1 MASVR
6 GGVSNSLLRLV
17 AVMLVGLMANAC
29 SSIPSWVDP
38 GTWLGPDVPDQAS
51 DNDNGGYPDLAN
63 IPEKPTQASTDEDQK
78 KVADTLVAARNNVQY
93 SAETLRGGTEAS
105 AAPPPAAPPPQA
117 VAPAEE
123 SAPASPAVQEASPNP
138 DDTASSDQPAAPA
151 NETANAPA
159 PAPTEQVAT
168 AEEPPAAAQPAVPA
182 DSTERALPS
191 VPASPAT
198 DAALGFQPSKAPP
211 LDASVAQFVPQPIIA
226 RFAQTASV
234 APPAAPAVPD
244 KDVKLKTPKGTRPSK
259 LETGET
265 DVGGPESMSGAVVA
279 DLGVLQAPTASETS
293 VYTNSAGLPAAAVVF
308 FPGDITSLNAE
319 ARQAVRSAVAAFRAR
334 GGQSYIRVVGH
345 SSSRTANMPVLKH
358 LEFIFKKSQDR
369 ASAVARELIHEGVP
383 ANRILI
389 NAVGDSQPVYYESMP
404 KGEDGNR
411 RTEIFIEG

>member
-6 GGVSNSLLRLV
+6 GGVSSSLLRLV
-17 AVMLVGLMANAC
+17 AVMLVGLTAGAC

-51 DNDNGGYPDLAN
+51 DGDNGSYPDLAD
-63 IPEKPTQASTDEDQK
+63 IPEKPSQASTGEDRK
-78 KVADTLVAARNNVQY
+78 KVADTLVAARDNVQY

-105 AAPPPAAPPPQA
+105 AAPPPAAPPQQQIA
-117 VAPAEE
+117 QEEE
-123 SAPASPAVQEASPNP
+123 SASQQPAEQEASSNS
-138 DDTASSDQPAAPA
+138 DDTASADQAAAPE
-151 NETANAPA
+151 NESAPANAPA
-159 PAPTEQVAT
+159 PAPTTQVAT
-168 AEEPPAAAQPAVPA
+168 AQEPPVAAQPAVPA
-182 DSTERALPS
+182 ASAESALPS
-191 VPASPAT
+191 VPASPSS

-211 LDASVAQFVPQPIIA
+211 LDASVAQFVPQPIIT

-234 APPAAPAVPD
+234 ASPAVPD
-244 KDVKLKTPKGTRPSK
+244 KDVKLKAPRGTRQAK
-259 LETGET
+259 LGAGGT

-279 DLGVLQAPTASETS
+279 DLGVLQAPSASETS
-293 VYTNSAGLPAAAVVF
+293 VYTNTAGMPAAEVVF

-319 ARQAVRSAVAAFRAR
+319 GRHAVRAAVAAFRAR

-358 LEFIFKKSQDR
+358 LELIFRKSQER

-383 ANRILI
+383 ADRILI
-389 NAVGDSQPVYYESMP
+389 DAVGDSQPVYYESMP

-411 RTEIFIEG
+411 RAEIFIEG